1 MRMNAKK
8 YLAGFESYLQT
19 NAYGK
24 RTINTYL
31 KEIALY
37 FDWLEK
43 ENIEPDKAG
52 YSDVLAYMQQI
63 KKKSV
68 SQSTVSHYI
77 NTVRHYYEHLKE
89 SGIVA
94 VNPAGSLRV
103 RGVRGR
109 KLYHIFASHELH
121 GIYNGYRVESLSGK
135 RNKVMLGML
144 IYQGLK
150 TEELLRLE
158 TGHLRVRE
166 GILEVPGSRR
176 QNGRTLKLEPCQVM
190 EVYDYLVTVRP
201 QILMHSGEITE
212 RLFTGLAGGRNL
224 SNFISS
230 LMAEVRKKYPKLKN
244 ARQIRAS
251 VIVKWLK
258 QYNLR
263 QVQYMA
269 GHRYISS
276 TEAYRQS
283 EMEGL
288 MEEINRYHPLG

>member
-1 MRMNAKK
+1 MNRDKHI
-8 YLAGFESYLQT
+8 AGFKSYLKS

-31 KEIALY
+31 KEMKLY

-43 ENIEPDKAG
+43 ENIEPENVG

-89 SGIVA
+89 SGIIA
-94 VNPAGSLRV
+94 ANPAGNLKV
-103 RGVRGR
+103 HGVRRR
-109 KLYHIFASHELH
+109 KLHHIFESHELH
-121 GIYNGYRVESLSGK
+121 RIYNSYQVEGLLGK

-150 TEELLRLE
+150 TEELSRLE

-190 EVYDYLVTVRP
+190 DVYDYLVTVRP
-201 QILMHSGEITE
+201 QILMCSGQTTE
-212 RLFTGLAGGRNL
+212 RLFMGLAGSRNL
-224 SNFISS
+224 SNHISG
-230 LMAEVRKKYPKLKN
+230 LMRGLRKKYPGLKN
-244 ARQIRAS
+244 TRQIRAS

-258 QYNLR
+258 QFNLR

-288 MEEINRYHPLG
+288 QDEINRYHPLG